1 MFAAAN
7 FYIIVSNNSFIIKKE
22 GEPLEKTIELQ
33 SFIPNVPAYHHL
45 FDKDKA
51 NYIEDIRKQIKSLKI
66 KNAVI
71 VLPDDAVDVEVDQ
84 RVLIEFFMLC
94 GVKKTQLNFQC
105 FLLSLQ
111 DKKYVSISKTVRN
124 MVVQYIEYNKVISR
138 KYYEKDYSD
147 MEQLVLD
154 IKSLNGDY
162 EYGMIPLYIN
172 NMNGDMES
180 FNIMGNMVSLDD
192 IIENAVKN
200 DMR

>member
-33 SFIPNVPAYHHL
+33 SFIPNVPAYHNL

-162 EYGMIPLYIN
+162 EYGMIPVYIN